1 MTESDAEC
9 IDLEMIR
16 SKVESFAIGE
26 WDVFTEQVFL
36 FCQHV
41 IAECES
47 QDKAEA
53 KQKSI
58 ELLHFARTLTDT
70 LRKANIKK
78 EEALLETIASAQQKP
93 SVHESPAKSEEEE
106 TLDEVE
112 KPTSPRKPTDDAST
126 EASPMTTP
134 TRSSARIRQRGN
146 SWSESGNAAQQ
157 ESESE
162 SQVSASEA
170 EAKQFSSDGSKAAAS
185 STSMSTP
192 TRRKRSRTRKKRP
205 LLPATRVSSRQLKRR
220 AAAAAAAAA
229 VEEEPDGSVNEE
241 EATGT
246 GGDDDD
252 DGPNSE
258 NGDGGN
264 DTPPLPPIPLTK
276 SGRPRKKPGRKP
288 KKSDE

>member
-26 WDVFTEQVFL
+26 WDVFSEQVFL

-70 LRKANIKK
+70 LRKANLKK
-78 EEALLETIASAQQKP
+78 EETLLETIASAQQKP
-93 SVHESPAKSEEEE
+93 SAQESFAKNDEE
-106 TLDEVE
+106 TVDEID
-112 KPTSPRKPTDDAST
+112 KPSSPRKPMEDAST

-252 DGPNSE
+252 DCPNSE
-258 NGDGGN
+258 NGDGEN

>member
-26 WDVFTEQVFL
+26 WGVFSEQVFL

-53 KQKSI
+53 KQKSV

-70 LRKANIKK
+70 LRKANLKK
-78 EEALLETIASAQQKP
+78 EEALLETIASAQQTP
-93 SVHESPAKSEEEE
+93 SVQESFAKEEQETTHEP
-106 TLDEVE
+106 E
-112 KPTSPRKPTDDAST
+112 KPKSPRKPIDDAAT

-146 SWSESGNAAQQ
+146 SWSESGNAAHQ
-157 ESESE
+157 ESGSD

-170 EAKQFSSDGSKAAAS
+170 EAKLSSSDGSKAAAS

-229 VEEEPDGSVNEE
+229 VEEEQDGSVNEE

-252 DGPNSE
+252 DGPTSD
-258 NGDGGN
+258 NGDAGN
-264 DTPPLPPIPLTK
+264 ETPPLPPVPLTK

-288 KKSDE
+288 KRSDE